1 MAVVF
6 LSLVN
11 FLLFLTAGRLSNCGR
26 LSTYTIA
33 SMGIALLALILHAPA
48 VINGVVQLVS
58 CGV

>member
-1 MAVVF
+1 MLVVF

-11 FLLFLTAGRLSNCGR
+11 FLLFLSAGRLSNCGR
-26 LSTYTIA
+26 LSTYVIA